1 MSKIKSLSING
12 DATGSVL
19 ASIVSI
25 LIGIAFGFVIL
36 LITDPSNA
44 LDGLVRILAGGFTGG
59 AKGVGQVLYLAT
71 PIIMTGLSVGFA
83 FKTGLFNIG
92 ASGQFTIGGAVAIVI
107 GVNMEMTTPFH
118 WIFAILA
125 AAFAGFVWGCVPGLL
140 KAYCNVHE
148 VIASI
153 MMNYIGMYLGL
164 FLVRTRAY
172 NSAMHVSADIKETA
186 TLPKAGLDKIFSTT
200 IGNFTDSSAVSLGI
214 VIAIVFAIITHIVIN
229 KTTFGYELKA
239 CGHNPQASKYAGINA
254 KKNIVLAMSIAG
266 MLAGIGGALV
276 YLTGEGGRNMQ
287 IIEELAAEGFN
298 GIPVALLGLSH
309 PIGIIFSGIFV
320 AYLTQGGSYL
330 QMIGYMPELI
340 EIIIACIIYFSA
352 FSLLFRQFFSKKIDK
367 LINNKITDKPEKRGT
382 SS

>member
-1 MSKIKSLSING
+1 MKSLSINS
-12 DATGSVL
+12 DAVSSII
-19 ASIVSI
+19 ASIISI

-36 LITDPSNA
+36 LITDPSRA
-44 LDGLVRILAGGFTGG
+44 FEGLLRIFAGGFTGG

-71 PIIMTGLSVGFA
+71 PLIMTGLSVGFA

-92 ASGQFTIGGAVAIVI
+92 ASGQFTVGGAVAILI
-107 GVNMEMTTPFH
+107 GVNMEMASPFH
-118 WIFAILA
+118 WIFAIIMA
-125 AAFAGFVWGCVPGLL
+125 AVAGFVWGLIPGLL

-164 FLVRTRAY
+164 YLVRTRAY
-172 NSAMHVSADIKETA
+172 NAEMHVSADIADTA
-186 TLPKAGLDKIFSTT
+186 TLPKAGLDVIFSTT
-200 IGNFTDSSAVSLGI
+200 IGNFTDSSAVSIGV
-214 VIAIVFAIITHIVIN
+214 VISIILAIIVHIVIN

-254 KKNIVLAMSIAG
+254 KRNIVLAMAIAG

-309 PIGIIFSGIFV
+309 PIGIIFSALFV

-340 EIIIACIIYFSA
+340 DIMIACIIYFSA
-352 FSLLFRQFFSKKIDK
+352 FSLLFRQYFGKRIDK
-367 LINNKITDKPEKRGT
+367 LISNRMAGNPKKRGN
-382 SS
+382 SV